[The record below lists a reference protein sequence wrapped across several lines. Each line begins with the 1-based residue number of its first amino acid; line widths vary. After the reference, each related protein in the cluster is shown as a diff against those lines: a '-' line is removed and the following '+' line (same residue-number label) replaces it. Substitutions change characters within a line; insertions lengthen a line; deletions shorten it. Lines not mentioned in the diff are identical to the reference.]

1 MFIAISRQIRIH
13 VTGFWKV
20 PMQTIW
26 YLLNKLPLN
35 FACAYTNTQESS
47 ETDTLQKRNQDAS
60 ILHFRHVTEIFVKI
74 AQFCAIF
81 LCFWQVDFSSF
92 SAHLE

>member
-1 MFIAISRQIRIH
+1 MTSFPQQLKIFNFSIKRGYSLCCFCDFRK
-13 VTGFWKV
+13 GFWKV

-47 ETDTLQKRNQDAS
+47 ETDTLQKRNQDA
-60 ILHFRHVTEIFVKI
+60 
-74 AQFCAIF
+74 
-81 LCFWQVDFSSF
+81 
-92 SAHLE
+92 